1 MEPTDALGLLP
12 VTLKQELVDEFN
24 KIARNYREERWEPS
38 ELSAGK
44 FCEVVY
50 TILYGYLNSN
60 YPNRSSKPDNML
72 EACRDLEKYA
82 KTFSRSIRV
91 QIPRVIIAVYEVRN
105 NRGVGHVGGDV
116 SPSFM
121 DATFIFASAKWMM
134 AELIRIF
141 HDVDTIKAENVVE
154 MLTLKETPAIWSI
167 GAVRRVLKKGL
178 SKKDQT
184 LLLLYSVQ
192 SSSENELCGWVEH
205 SNPSVFRRDV
215 LVPGHKN
222 RLWEYNRSDASV
234 KISPVGVLEVEK
246 RLLKTLE

>member
-1 MEPTDALGLLP
+1 MEPADTLGSLP
-12 VTLKQELVDEFN
+12 ITLKQELIDEFN

-44 FCEVVY
+44 FCEIVY
-50 TILYGYLNSN
+50 TILHGYLNNS
-60 YPNRSSKPDNML
+60 YASRSSKPDNIL
-72 EACRDLEKYA
+72 QACRDLENYS
-82 KTFSRSIRV
+82 TTYSRSVRI
-91 QIPRVIIAVYEVRN
+91 QIPRVITAVYEVRN

-121 DATFIFASAKWMM
+121 DATFVFASAKWMM

-141 HDVDTIKAENVVE
+141 HDVDTSSAESVVE

-192 SSSENELCGWVEH
+192 SASEHELCGWVEH
-205 SNPSVFRRDV
+205 SNPSVYRRDV

-222 RLWEYNRSDASV
+222 RLWEYNKSDASV
-234 KISPVGVLEVEK
+234 KISPLGVGEVEK